1 MWALGMAGIAEQCE
15 NLTST
20 RSLANTHA
28 NAFRLEMAVKGE
40 IILPQIEEHVIAG
53 NGLKRDG
60 HGSLVRTPFVLRY
73 AVLHIGYHSIGDGE
87 HLRAVR
93 KRIRI
98 V

>member
-1 MWALGMAGIAEQCE
+1 MWAVGMAGIAEQRE

-20 RSLANTHA
+20 HFFANTHA
-28 NAFRLEMAVKGE
+28 NAFRLEVGVKGK
-40 IILPQIEEHVIAG
+40 IILPQIEDHVIAG
-53 NGLKRDG
+53 YGLKRDG